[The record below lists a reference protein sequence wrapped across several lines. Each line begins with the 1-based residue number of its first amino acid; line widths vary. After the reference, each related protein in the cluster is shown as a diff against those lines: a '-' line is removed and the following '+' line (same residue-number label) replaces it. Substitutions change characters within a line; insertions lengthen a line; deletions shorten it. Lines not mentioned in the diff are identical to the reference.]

1 MRLQAVCALSCL
13 HACGVL
19 HRDIKPDNMLIHEA
33 CGLVLN
39 KYDVSC
45 ERSDSEACSKQVGTP
60 GFRSPRLDALHSPG
74 RYEMRDDWLALGL
87 SFAYLTDLYL
97 VPGSVD
103 AKVRALRS
111 LKAQRWCP
119 DSLCT
124 QLKHAMKL

>member
-1 MRLQAVCALSCL
+1 MSCL

-39 KYDVSC
+39 DYDVSC

-60 GFRSPRLDALHSPG
+60 GFRSPQLDALHSQG
-74 RYEMRDDWLALGL
+74 RYEMQDDWLALGL

-103 AKVRALRS
+103 TKVNALKS

-119 DSLCT
+119 ESLRI
-124 QLKHAMKL
+124 QLKHAMKP